1 MNLLENRILAEGKI
15 FPGNI
20 LKVDSFL
27 NHQIDPILIKQMG
40 KEIAD
45 HFMNKE
51 VTKVVTIETSGIA
64 IALTTAFELGVPMVF
79 AKKAKGQNMSDSVY
93 VSHVFSYTKKTESTI
108 TIDKQYLNSKD
119 KVLIVD
125 DFLATG
131 QALLGLM
138 DICTQAKAEVSGCG
152 IGIEKV
158 FQGGGNKIR
167 EKGYDIYSLAKI
179 NYFEKDRVVF
189 ENE

>member
-79 AKKAKGQNMSDSVY
+79 AKKTKG
-93 VSHVFSYTKKTESTI
+93 
-108 TIDKQYLNSKD
+108 
-119 KVLIVD
+119 
-125 DFLATG
+125 
-131 QALLGLM
+131 
-138 DICTQAKAEVSGCG
+138 
-152 IGIEKV
+152 
-158 FQGGGNKIR
+158 
-167 EKGYDIYSLAKI
+167 
-179 NYFEKDRVVF
+179 
-189 ENE
+189 

>member
-79 AKKAKGQNMSDSVY
+79 AKKNKRAKY
-93 VSHVFSYTKKTESTI
+93 VRFRLCFSCFFIY
-108 TIDKQYLNSKD
+108 
-119 KVLIVD
+119 
-125 DFLATG
+125 
-131 QALLGLM
+131 
-138 DICTQAKAEVSGCG
+138 
-152 IGIEKV
+152 EK
-158 FQGGGNKIR
+158 NR
-167 EKGYDIYSLAKI
+167 I
-179 NYFEKDRVVF
+179 NHYH
-189 ENE
+189 